1 MSTSL
6 AEQLQK
12 LRVPQTS
19 LLLQDKKRPSL
30 LFDPREAAN
39 LDRETVFNI
48 GKNGLEEL
56 IKLSSV
62 FKEFETT
69 IFAQSAINLE
79 RSVQDAKVNKRLDA
93 GVEKFLIF
101 LSPYFLLNTAH
112 KALEWLIYRFHI
124 HEFNKDAFLM
134 LILPYHETRMFVR
147 ALQLVELKNQSDK
160 WHWLQPLQRPGVPLS
175 TMTLVNR
182 VAVDN
187 ALLKLLCNHVVQAT
201 TVYDDGASSLS
212 TLYAF
217 YTTAIIGS
225 IERTEKISEV
235 QINYLLP
242 SLVKGLSSTVT
253 DFIAGNYMIL
263 VQLSRKT
270 KLTDATVE
278 YLIARALKNPTLKH
292 DLILLI
298 CSLYETSNN
307 RPNSIADKIVLRI
320 SGFDWFCDEISNV
333 KSHGIKVTKFVVPLV
348 ESAIKIVLR
357 NPRENEGIRR
367 MVNDIFQKIRF
378 DDYEVDVILRNT
390 LKPNLISEELNE
402 DGKAFLSTL
411 FNSLEIRY
419 PVQFDEYLK
428 KLMRTSE
435 KKSES
440 KEALQFLTTWH
451 DGIESTKKSMEIFDK
466 LNHYSAEQRIM
477 ALECLAAS
485 PGEIAEGFQDMV
497 IKSMLDRFNDD
508 DARVVGTLL
517 NFPVKILTRLFPA
530 DILTDRLMILLSQC
544 HTEKKNVLAQPAVK
558 LLLELCDDGDD
569 TCVFIATLPYLFPS
583 TESETKIAMQVLDSD
598 FANKNKYLSVVK
610 RDVGRKAD
618 AALICSAAFHNILNR
633 EILPPTENILTTM
646 KTSYDNDATSLFFN
660 LILLGSV
667 CRVPVGSL
675 PSNLALEV
683 IEMAAE
689 MIKKYPK
696 VASLPDCNQLNGDRI
711 HDGLKLTSR
720 GILPLQAVTY
730 VLEMVHRRLE
740 LKANRI
746 LDFEANPQTTKLVL
760 RLVEILL
767 DGMAFPKRQ
776 PHYSWCLKIFFQ
788 RHFPTGEDM
797 LRFLSEFFIKPV
809 NAQTSLHALNVT
821 SKVLAKCDSFQWIF
835 GDRVFLSNFLIA
847 LSRHNKQCRE
857 AAVDILKRLSQTFNL
872 EMEGCSTLLYELAK
886 RSSEIAMDP
895 DQLSL
900 VLYTLLSPDPDVKA
914 QLKKDI
920 RGKLEKAQEF
930 FFSIISDEST
940 PIHVT
945 SQLLEVLVH
954 VNGPELLK
962 ELSVKGLELLE
973 KLENNPKNT
982 DHSMAMAL
990 KNILQR
996 FNSTTVG
1003 ALDDRTVWK
1012 FFEAAITNHRLLI
1025 ATENEQYTPSV
1036 ILIKQI
1042 DHVFFEN
1049 AGRMSQNLQ
1058 RKIFALFVDI
1068 VTDCEIGSI
1077 VAVANRTVR
1086 KIVVD
1091 AHLVVEELQRMRE
1104 AKSTKDDGNDKNKSG
1119 VSSRMKRRS
1128 KNLDISQ
1135 RPEVINTREWK
1146 RGITILEFIQ
1156 KAVNIKNEKLLM
1168 PVLFNLLRM
1177 CLNFEEQSPL
1187 QYTNQLLL
1195 SNIHKLATM
1204 NIPVPDPHLQVDLIS
1219 QCIRTSHNPQT
1230 HHHALLVLVELF
1242 KVANID
1248 IALHNIM
1255 PIFTFM
1261 GSSVLRQDD
1270 AYSIQI
1276 ISKTIETIVPI
1287 INAADDETHACEIL
1301 RIFIVSL
1308 ADIPEHRRIPLFVKL
1323 LQLLENHLHLF
1334 YLLTFECH
1342 VLAQNN
1348 ILQDKKN
1355 SSQRLEFALTIS
1367 QEFLPKTL
1375 VGVCIELVKF
1385 IRSLPVELEEEASKR
1400 NLSFQKKHIFD
1411 VAHNTPKQLRH
1422 YKYTTVQFLNA
1433 LLSSPDFVDKTAHLD
1448 AAETAATKPL
1458 YDTLLVELVLLIES
1472 ASKSA
1477 DLHQGKLKGK
1487 YWKVLLHNLCDTL
1500 DAINA
1505 LLPNAVFIASVKKLM
1520 NHHHVTVKRKSLELL
1535 NNRLQ
1540 QRKFNEED
1548 YDDLLTLV
1556 GSLLETISLQGKVL
1570 NQETEV
1576 IQQTALITL
1585 KLLAKFLA
1593 SDNPEKFK
1601 PVLEIAIEFLKTKEG
1616 PLLGSIVLCLAELC
1630 GTMRTHVIPYLSK
1643 FFPAILKLLKTR
1655 CCQESPDVVTISIIS
1670 ALQKIVESI
1679 GNFLSLY
1686 LEQLLLELCKLSS
1699 LYADSD
1705 HPKIGIIVSRL
1716 KIIRQK
1722 LVSCIR
1728 MRVLLPAV
1736 EKTYTS
1742 LLKSESYQCIPVL
1755 MAILAES
1762 FVNLTNSDLQT
1773 AIPDITAFFL
1783 RVLQF
1788 REDINISDEDE
1799 KQQEN
1804 IQKAITSIEES
1815 AGKSL
1820 VSLVLKLSEAT
1831 FRPLYYKLYDWAAR
1845 NSDKKLRNIT
1855 FYRLSA
1861 NIAECLKSLFILFA
1875 GHFLKHAAVLL
1886 QQNNLSIANEAADNT
1901 LENETDRI
1909 ELIEN
1914 ILTTLHRVFSYDA
1927 HNFVNQEKF
1936 DILSQPIVD
1945 YIEYTEGSKEKFEE
1959 RSSQLVVPCIAS
1971 FASAI
1976 QDDSLHKQLVYQVLL
1991 KTRHNKSHV
2000 RSAALSALI
2009 EIARK
2014 LGEDFMPL
2022 LPETVPF
2029 LAELLEDEDENT
2041 EKIAQN
2047 AVRTLEDILG
2057 EPLQKYF

>member
-1 MSTSL
+1 
-6 AEQLQK
+6 QL
-12 LRVPQTS
+12 
-19 LLLQDKKRPSL
+19 
-30 LFDPREAAN
+30 
-39 LDRETVFNI
+39 
-48 GKNGLEEL
+48 
-56 IKLSSV
+56 
-62 FKEFETT
+62 
-69 IFAQSAINLE
+69 
-79 RSVQDAKVNKRLDA
+79 
-93 GVEKFLIF
+93 
-101 LSPYFLLNTAH
+101 
-112 KALEWLIYRFHI
+112 
-124 HEFNKDAFLM
+124 
-134 LILPYHETRMFVR
+134 
-147 ALQLVELKNQSDK
+147 
-160 WHWLQPLQRPGVPLS
+160 
-175 TMTLVNR
+175 
-182 VAVDN
+182 
-187 ALLKLLCNHVVQAT
+187 C
-201 TVYDDGASSLS
+201 
-212 TLYAF
+212 
-217 YTTAIIGS
+217 
-225 IERTEKISEV
+225 
-235 QINYLLP
+235 
-242 SLVKGLSSTVT
+242 
-253 DFIAGNYMIL
+253 
-263 VQLSRKT
+263 RKT
-270 KLTDATVE
+270 KLTESTME
-278 YLIARALKNPTLKH
+278 YLMVRALKNPKLKH

-298 CSLYETSNN
+298 CSLYEISSN
-307 RPNSIADKIVLRI
+307 RPSSVSEKIVRRI
-320 SGFDWFCDEISNV
+320 SGFDWFCNEISSV
-333 KSHGIKVTKFVVPLV
+333 KSHGVRVTKFVIPLV
-348 ESAIKIVLR
+348 ESAIKIVLKD
-357 NPRENEGIRR
+357 PLENAEIRSL
-367 MVNDIFQKIRF
+367 VNDIFQKIKF
-378 DDYEVDVILRNT
+378 DGSEVDLILRNT
-390 LKPNLISEELNE
+390 LKPNLISDELTK
-402 DGKAFLSTL
+402 DGKIFLSTL
-411 FNSLEIRY
+411 YNYLEVRY
-419 PVQFDEYLK
+419 PLQFDEYLK
-428 KLMRTSE
+428 KLMKTSE
-435 KKSES
+435 VNPES
-440 KEALQFLTTWH
+440 KAALRFLMKWH
-451 DGIESTKKSMEIFDK
+451 EGVECTRKSIELFDK
-466 LNHYSAEQRIM
+466 LNHYSAEQRIL
-477 ALECLAAS
+477 ALNFLAES
-485 PGEIAEGFQDMV
+485 PSDLADGFQDMV
-497 IKSMLDRFNDD
+497 IKSILEKFNDD
-508 DARVVGTLL
+508 DVRVVRALL
-517 NFPVKILTRLFPA
+517 KFPVKTLTSLFPA
-530 DILTDRLMILLSQC
+530 DILTDRLMVLLSQC
-544 HTEKKNVLAQPAVK
+544 HTEKKNVLAKPAVK

-569 TCVFIATLPYLFPS
+569 TCLFIATLPYLFPS
-583 TESETKIAMQVLDSD
+583 SDTETKIAILVLESE
-598 FANKNKYLSVVK
+598 FAAKNKYLSAVK
-610 RDVGRKAD
+610 ENIQGKAD
-618 AALICSAAFHNILNR
+618 AALICSAAFHNILKR

-675 PSNLALEV
+675 PSNIALEV

-689 MIKKYPK
+689 MMKKYPK
-696 VASLPDCNQLNGDRI
+696 VGSLPDCNQLNGDRI
-711 HDGLKLTSR
+711 QDGLKLTSQ

-740 LKANRI
+740 LKANRL
-746 LDFEANPQTTKLVL
+746 LDFEGSPQTTRLIL
-760 RLVEILL
+760 RLVEILFE
-767 DGMAFPKRQ
+767 GMTSPKRQ

-821 SKVLAKCDSFQWIF
+821 SKVLSKSESFQWIF
-835 GDRVFLSNFLIA
+835 GDRVFLPNFLIA
-847 LSRHNKQCRE
+847 LSRQNRQCRE

-872 EMEGCSTLLYELAK
+872 EMEGCSKLLSKLSK
-886 RSSEIAMDP
+886 RSSELAMDP

-900 VLYTLLSPDPDVKA
+900 ILYTLLSPDPDVRA
-914 QLKKDI
+914 QLKKEA
-920 RGKLEKAQEF
+920 RGQLEKTQEF
-930 FFSIISDEST
+930 LFDIISDENT

-962 ELSVKGLELLE
+962 TLSVKGLEFLE
-973 KLENNPKNT
+973 KLQSNPKHM
-982 DHSMAMAL
+982 DSMSMAL

-996 FNSTTVG
+996 FNSTTVS
-1003 ALDDRTVWK
+1003 ALVDDTVWK
-1012 FFEAAITNHRLLI
+1012 FFKTAITNHRLFL
-1025 ATENEQYTPSV
+1025 ATENGEHPASV

-1042 DHVFFEN
+1042 DLVFFEN
-1049 AGRMSQNLQ
+1049 AGKISESLQ

-1086 KIVVD
+1086 KIVID
-1091 AHLVVEELQRMRE
+1091 AQLIVEELKCMSE
-1104 AKSTKDDGNDKNKSG
+1104 AKCSDEVEGMKKSRASRTKRHSKS
-1119 VSSRMKRRS
+1119 
-1128 KNLDISQ
+1128 LDISQ
-1135 RPEVINTREWK
+1135 RPEIINTRDWK

-1156 KAVNIKNEKLLM
+1156 KADNIKNEKLLM

-1187 QYTNQLLL
+1187 EYTNQLLL
-1195 SNIHKLATM
+1195 SNIHKLTMM
-1204 NIPVPDPHLQVDLIS
+1204 NIPVPEPHLQVDLIS

-1276 ISKTIETIVPI
+1276 ITKTIETIVPI
-1287 INAADDETHACEIL
+1287 INAADDETHACDIL

-1308 ADIPEHRRIPLFVKL
+1308 TDIPEHRRIPLFVKL
-1323 LQLLENHLHLF
+1323 LQLLQNHLHLF
-1334 YLLTFECH
+1334 YLLTFECLVLGQSH
-1342 VLAQNN
+1342 VS
-1348 ILQDKKN
+1348 QDKKN
-1355 SSQRLEFALTIS
+1355 SSQRFEFALTIS
-1367 QEFLPKTL
+1367 QEFSPKVL
-1375 VGVCIELVKF
+1375 IGVCIELVKF
-1385 IRSLPVELEEEASKR
+1385 IRSLPVELEEDASKR
-1400 NLSFQKKHIFD
+1400 NFSFPKKNIFD

-1422 YKYTTVQFLNA
+1422 YKYTAIQFLNA
-1433 LLSSPDFVDKTAHLD
+1433 LLSSPNFVDRSAYLD
-1448 AAETAATKPL
+1448 TSEREATKPL
-1458 YDTLLVELVLLIES
+1458 YDSLIIELVLLIES

-1487 YWKVLLHNLCDTL
+1487 YWKVLLHNLCDSL
-1500 DAINA
+1500 DAVNA

-1535 NNRLQ
+1535 NTRLQ

-1548 YDDLLTLV
+1548 YQDLLSLID
-1556 GSLLETISLQGKVL
+1556 SLLETVSSQSKVL

-1585 KLLAKFLA
+1585 KFLAKFLA
-1593 SDNPEKFK
+1593 ADNPLKFK
-1601 PVLEIAIEFLKTKEG
+1601 PVLEITIDFLRTKEG

-1630 GTMRTHVIPYLSK
+1630 GTLRTHVIPYLSR

-1655 CCQESPDVVTISIIS
+1655 CCQESPDVVTISIVS
-1670 ALQKIVESI
+1670 ALQKIVESV

-1686 LEQLLLELCKLSS
+1686 LEQLLLELCKLST

-1742 LLKSESYQCIPVL
+1742 LLKTQCYQCIPVL
-1755 MAILAES
+1755 MGILGES
-1762 FVNLTNSDLQT
+1762 FGSLTSQDLQG
-1773 AIPDITAFFL
+1773 AIPEVTTFFL

-1788 REDINISDEDE
+1788 REDVEDVIVPGDDHRSI
-1799 KQQEN
+1799 QEFLG
-1804 IQKAITSIEES
+1804 IADVEES

-1820 VSLVLKLSEAT
+1820 VALVLKLSEAT

-1845 NSDKKLRNIT
+1845 NPEKKLRNIT

-1886 QQNNLSIANEAADNT
+1886 QQNNLSIANEPVDNT
-1901 LENETDRI
+1901 LDDEPQRI
-1909 ELIEN
+1909 ELIES
-1914 ILTTLHRVFSYDA
+1914 ILTTLDRVFSYDA
-1927 HNFVNQEKF
+1927 HSFVNQEKF

-1945 YIEYTEGSKEKFEE
+1945 CIEYTEGSKELFEE
-1959 RSSQLVVPCIAS
+1959 RSRQLVVPCIAS

-1991 KTRHNKSHV
+1991 KTRHTKSQV
-2000 RSAALSALI
+2000 RSTALSALI

-2029 LAELLEDEDENT
+2029 LAELLEDEDEAT
-2041 EKIAQN
+2041 ERTAQN
-2047 AVRTLEDILG
+2047 AVRTLEEILG

>member
-6 AEQLQK
+6 AEQLLK

-19 LLLQDKKRPSL
+19 LLQQDKKRPSL

-62 FKEFETT
+62 FKEFESTL
-69 IFAQSAINLE
+69 FAQSAINLE
-79 RSVQDAKVNKRLDA
+79 RSVQDAKFNKRLDT
-93 GVEKFLIF
+93 GIEKFLVF

-124 HEFNKDAFLM
+124 HQFNKDAFLM

-147 ALQLVELKNQSDK
+147 ALQLVELKNQADK

-201 TVYDDGASSLS
+201 VVYDNEAASLS

-225 IERTEKISEV
+225 IERTSKISEV

-242 SLVKGLSSTVT
+242 SLVKGLSSTVI

-270 KLTDATVE
+270 KLTTTTVE
-278 YLIARALKNPTLKH
+278 YLMARALKNPTLKH

-298 CSLYETSNN
+298 CSLYEGSYN

-333 KSHGIKVTKFVVPLV
+333 KSEGVKVTKFLVPLV
-348 ESAIKIVLR
+348 ESAIKIVLK
-357 NPRENEGIRR
+357 NPRENGGIRR
-367 MVNDIFQKIRF
+367 MVNDIFQKIQF
-378 DDYEVDVILRNT
+378 DDIEVEVILRNT
-390 LKPNLISEELNE
+390 LKPNLISEQLNE
-402 DGKAFLSTL
+402 EGKMFLSAL

-419 PVQFDEYLK
+419 PLQFDEYLK
-428 KLMRTSE
+428 KLMKTSE
-435 KKSES
+435 KKPES
-440 KEALQFLTTWH
+440 KEALQFLMSWH
-451 DGIESTKKSMEIFDK
+451 GGVEGTKKSMDIFDK

-477 ALECLAAS
+477 AMKCLAAS
-485 PGEIAEGFQDMV
+485 PGEIAEGFQDML
-497 IKSMLDRFNDD
+497 IKTMLDRFNDD
-508 DARVVGTLL
+508 DVRVVGTLL

-530 DILTDRLMILLSQC
+530 DILTDRLMMLLSQC

-569 TCVFIATLPYLFPS
+569 TCIFIATLPYLFPS
-583 TESETKIAMQVLDSD
+583 TESETKIAMQVLNSD
-598 FANKNKYLSVVK
+598 FANKNKYLSVVQ
-610 RDVGRKAD
+610 RDVGRQAD
-618 AALICSAAFHNILNR
+618 AALICSAAFHNILNT

-675 PSNLALEV
+675 PASIALEV

-696 VASLPDCNQLNGDRI
+696 VESLPNCNQLNGDTI
-711 HDGLKLTSR
+711 QDGLKLTSQ

-740 LKANRI
+740 LKADRI
-746 LDFEANPQTTKLVL
+746 LDFGANPQTTKLVL
-760 RLVEILL
+760 RLMEILF
-767 DGMAFPKRQ
+767 DGVALPKRQ

-797 LRFLSEFFIKPV
+797 LRFLSELFIQPV
-809 NAQTSLHALNVT
+809 NPQTSLHALNAT
-821 SKVLAKCDSFQWIF
+821 SKVLTKCNNFQWLF
-835 GDRVFLSNFLIA
+835 KDKVFLSNFLIV

-857 AAVDILKRLSQTFNL
+857 AAVDVLRQLSQTFNL
-872 EMEGCSTLLYELAK
+872 EMEGCSMLLSELAQ
-886 RSSEIAMDP
+886 RSSELAMDP

-900 VLYTLLSPDPDVKA
+900 ILYTLLSPDPDVKA
-914 QLKKDI
+914 QLKKEM
-920 RGKLEKAQEF
+920 RRKLEKTQEF
-930 FFSIISDEST
+930 FFSIISDKDT

-962 ELSVKGLELLE
+962 ELSVTGLELLE

-982 DHSMAMAL
+982 DSMAMSL

-1003 ALDDRTVWK
+1003 ALNDETVWR
-1012 FFEAAITNHRLLI
+1012 FFETAVTNHRLLI
-1025 ATENEQYTPSV
+1025 PSENGPYPPSV

-1042 DHVFFEN
+1042 DHQFFEN
-1049 AGRMSQNLQ
+1049 AGKISENLQ
-1058 RKIFALFVDI
+1058 RKIFSLFVDI
-1068 VTDCEIGSI
+1068 VTDCDIGSI
-1077 VAVANRTVR
+1077 VAVANRSVR
-1086 KIVVD
+1086 KIAVD
-1091 AHLVVEELQRMRE
+1091 ARLVVEELRGMSE
-1104 AKSTKDDGNDKNKSG
+1104 AQSPKDDDYKNSSG
-1119 VSSRMKRRS
+1119 VSARLKRRF
-1128 KNLDISQ
+1128 KTLNISQ
-1135 RPEVINTREWK
+1135 RPEVVNTRDWK

-1156 KAVNIKNEKLLM
+1156 KSVNIDNEKLLM

-1187 QYTNQLLL
+1187 EYTNQLLL

-1204 NIPVPDPHLQVDLIS
+1204 NIPIPDPHLQVDLIS

-1242 KVANID
+1242 KVADID

-1308 ADIPEHRRIPLFVKL
+1308 TDIPEHRRIPLFVKL

-1348 ILQDKKN
+1348 IHQNQKN

-1385 IRSLPVELEEEASKR
+1385 LRSLPVELEENASQR
-1400 NLSFQKKHIFD
+1400 YLAFPKKHIFN
-1411 VAHNTPKQLRH
+1411 VAQNTPKQLRH
-1422 YKYTTVQFLNA
+1422 YKYTAVQFLNA
-1433 LLSSPDFVDKTAHLD
+1433 LLSSPDFVHRTAHSD
-1448 AAETAATKPL
+1448 AAGTEATKPL
-1458 YDTLLVELVLLIES
+1458 YDALLVELVLLIES
-1472 ASKSA
+1472 TSKSA

-1487 YWKVLLHNLCDTL
+1487 YWKVLLHTLCDTL

-1540 QRKFNEED
+1540 QRKFGEED
-1548 YDDLLTLV
+1548 YSDLLTLV
-1556 GSLLETISLQGKVL
+1556 DSLLEIICHQGKVL

-1601 PVLEIAIEFLKTKEG
+1601 PVLEAAIELLKTKEG

-1630 GTMRTHVIPYLSK
+1630 GTMRTHVIPYLSR
-1643 FFPAILKLLKTR
+1643 FFPAILKLLKAR
-1655 CCQESPDVVTISIIS
+1655 CYQESPDVVTISIIS
-1670 ALQKIVESI
+1670 ALQKIVESV

-1686 LEQLLLELCKLSS
+1686 LEQLLLELCKLST
-1699 LYADSD
+1699 LYTDSD
-1705 HPKIGIIVSRL
+1705 HPKIGIIVSRM

-1722 LVSCIR
+1722 LVSCVR

-1736 EKTYTS
+1736 EKTYSS

-1773 AIPDITAFFL
+1773 AIPDVTSFFL

-1788 REDINISDEDE
+1788 REDIQISGDDE
-1799 KQQEN
+1799 KHRESLQRN
-1804 IQKAITSIEES
+1804 ITDIEEN

-1845 NSDKKLRNIT
+1845 NPDKKLRNIT

-1875 GHFLKHAAVLL
+1875 GHFLKHAAALL
-1886 QQNNLSIANEAADNT
+1886 QQNNLSVVNEAADNC

-1914 ILTTLHRVFSYDA
+1914 ILTTLCRVFSYDA

-1945 YIEYTEGSKEKFEE
+1945 YIEYTEGSREKFEE
-1959 RSSQLVVPCIAS
+1959 RSSQLVVPCIAA

-1991 KTRHNKSHV
+1991 KTRHTKSHV
-2000 RSAALSALI
+2000 RSSALSALI